1 MAVLDS
7 AVHFTPSS
15 PDPTGGDLV
24 SAVVRAQGKVVSTQ
38 TVAAAVQEY
47 LQQAPQAT
55 RCALNVVESG
65 AIDVALTA
73 MTGKAGKGLG
83 WEATLFPES
92 DPGPHQRSRATRAL
106 PKGCSL
112 VRGTSRASLD
122 HLQALHRLSADYLS
136 RVHLNH
142 DDSFL
147 LLVEGDVRGWIPVE
161 RFNATTV
168 TFRAVLHD
176 AELFSDEPRRRSF
189 LRLTAWSQAASTHA
203 SEGSTII
210 TWMPDDG
217 DPINEYKLKVARPDW
232 LVHWVTHII
241 EPAALTPGR

>member
-1 MAVLDS
+1 MLDS
-7 AVHFTPSS
+7 ALHFTPSA

-24 SAVVRAQGKVVSTQ
+24 SAVVRTRGNVVSAQ
-38 TVAAAVQEY
+38 TLAAAVQAY
-47 LQQAPQAT
+47 LQQSPQAT
-55 RCALNVVESG
+55 RCALNVVKGG

-92 DPGPHQRSRATRAL
+92 DPDPNQHSRAPRAL

-136 RVHLNH
+136 RAYLQH

-147 LLVEGDVRGWIPVE
+147 LLVEGNVRGWIPVG
-161 RFNATTV
+161 RFNATTI
-168 TFRAVLHD
+168 TFRVVLHD

-203 SEGSTII
+203 REGSTII
-210 TWMPDDG
+210 TWWPDDG

-232 LVHWVTHII
+232 LVHWVTHVI
-241 EPAALTPGR
+241 EPAALTPDR